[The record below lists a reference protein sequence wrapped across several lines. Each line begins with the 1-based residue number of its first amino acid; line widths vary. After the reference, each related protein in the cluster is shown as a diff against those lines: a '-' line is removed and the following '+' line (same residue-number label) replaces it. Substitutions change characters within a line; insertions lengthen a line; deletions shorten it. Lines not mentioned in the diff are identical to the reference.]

1 MTWEQVQQI
10 TMQKL
15 FATSAGEML
24 QDDATKDYINAMPAA
39 ANEAIMLLALRG
51 QWQERASRLSLTK
64 EEIDMGVNLNI
75 KFTDFIE
82 ISGGVYQC
90 GKNGAIQLKGWKCIS
105 GILYLKD
112 VSEGQYLIRYKA
124 MPKML
129 AHNTPPETPIEL
141 SSAACVL
148 LPLYMA
154 SQLYKD
160 DDISLS
166 GAYRNEFEEGANA
179 LANIST
185 QEENEFTS
193 LSGWSI

>member
-1 MTWEQVQQI
+1 
-10 TMQKL
+10 
-15 FATSAGEML
+15 
-24 QDDATKDYINAMPAA
+24 
-39 ANEAIMLLALRG
+39 
-51 QWQERASRLSLTK
+51 
-64 EEIDMGVNLNI
+64 
-75 KFTDFIE
+75 
-82 ISGGVYQC
+82 
-90 GKNGAIQLKGWKCIS
+90 
-105 GILYLKD
+105 
-112 VSEGQYLIRYKA
+112 YLIRYKA

-129 AHNTPPETPIEL
+129 SPNTPPETPIEL